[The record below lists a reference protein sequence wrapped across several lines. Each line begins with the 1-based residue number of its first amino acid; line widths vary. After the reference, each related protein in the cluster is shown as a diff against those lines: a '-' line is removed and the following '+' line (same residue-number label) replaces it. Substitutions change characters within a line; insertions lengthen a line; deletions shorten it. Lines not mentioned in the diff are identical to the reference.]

1 VSDDFAGDGIETE
14 PDALHL
20 AALKGRRQDMGKKE
34 FEEVVGQRAE
44 GEEGG
49 VRLALAAGHTFQ
61 AGIDLGFL
69 DGVLAMLTPRAVPEE

>member
-1 VSDDFAGDGIETE
+1 
-14 PDALHL
+14 
-20 AALKGRRQDMGKKE
+20 MGKKE